1 MSEMTPDAVRH
12 LAGLA
17 RIALSDD
24 EVARLAGELGAIV
37 EAVEAV
43 QSVATEDVPPTSHPV
58 PLGNVLRDDVVGQ
71 TLTTEEALAGA
82 PDHDGT
88 RFRVTAILGRSSE
101 RYHCSFGQRTGRVP
115 GIRRPFERRNY
126 SGSSRSH
133 GGDRGRRRFFPGAI

>member
-17 RIALSDD
+17 RIALSDE

-37 EAVEAV
+37 EAVESV

-58 PLGNVLRDDVVGQ
+58 PLGNVFRDDVVGE

-88 RFRVTAILGRSSE
+88 RFRVTAILGE
-101 RYHCSFGQRTGRVP
+101 EQ
-115 GIRRPFERRNY
+115 
-126 SGSSRSH
+126 
-133 GGDRGRRRFFPGAI
+133 